1 MKRLLMA
8 AALFAAMSP
17 AMGQSFYKCPSPTP
31 GAPPTIQQMPCSA
44 TGGGETVT
52 VTAPKPGDGS
62 ITESTARMKALS
74 GDLNKEWD
82 KQAEINKAEN
92 DRLQALA
99 AERDKADAQRETAAA
114 IDRQTDVMAAPR
126 VITIRHR

>member
-8 AALFAAMSP
+8 AALFAALSP
-17 AMGQSFYKCPSPTP
+17 AMGQSFYKCPGATP

-82 KQAEINKAEN
+82 EQAKINKAEN

-99 AERDKADAQRETAAA
+99 VEKRKARAAEDQAEAQRETARA
-114 IDRQTDVMAAPR
+114 ISAQRFYR
-126 VITIRHR
+126 RW